1 MKRYYSARNHPK
13 TLTLEDF
20 QWKVQHLYL
29 FFSEKNYFKGKAGI
43 SGWYLPKEITHK
55 AAMALGFQPFPIKE
69 WAERSITEDHVFDVI
84 EFLHDYVARPG
95 ELVGMTSDT
104 GFNYEDYDGYD
115 DAAGQTEFRDAVNA
129 FLCDYKTGFKIAK
142 EGRILSMGPGG
153 LQAIL
158 EAEIEPYDEEN
169 VDSKV
174 RAAILKW
181 RNRHLDMQERR
192 QAIREMAD
200 VFEWLKKT
208 KQLGRALARKDES
221 DLFEIANTFAIR
233 HHDPKQRK
241 DYDQDIWYP
250 WMFHFYLATYHA
262 VIRSLKRL
270 DKKNVG

>member
-1 MKRYYSARNHPK
+1 M
-13 TLTLEDF
+13 TTVTG
-20 QWKVQHLYL
+20 W
-29 FFSEKNYFKGKAGI
+29 NY
-43 SGWYLPKEITHK
+43 
-55 AAMALGFQPFPIKE
+55 
-69 WAERSITEDHVFDVI
+69 D
-84 EFLHDYVARPG
+84 
-95 ELVGMTSDT
+95 
-104 GFNYEDYDGYD
+104 DYDGYD
-115 DAAGQTEFRDAVNA
+115 EAAGQAEFRDAVNA
-129 FLCDYKTGFKIAK
+129 FLCDYKTGFKRAK

-174 RAAILKW
+174 RSAILKW
-181 RNRHLDMQERR
+181 RNRHLDMRERR
-192 QAIREMAD
+192 EAIREMAD

-208 KQLGRALARKDES
+208 RQLGKVLARKDEA

-233 HHDPKQRK
+233 HHDPKQRN

-270 DKKNVG
+270 NKKNAG

>member
-1 MKRYYSARNHPK
+1 MKRYYSARNRPK

-29 FFSEKNYFKGKAGI
+29 FFSEKDYFKGKAGI
-43 SGWYLPKEITHK
+43 TGWILPKEIEHK
-55 AAMALGFQPFPIKE
+55 AAMALGFQPFPIKQ
-69 WAERSITEDHVFDVI
+69 WAERSTTEDHVFDVI

-95 ELVGMTSDT
+95 ELVGMTTDT

-115 DAAGQTEFRDAVNA
+115 DAAGQAEFRDLVNA
-129 FLCDYKTGFKIAK
+129 FLCDYKTGFKLADDGK
-142 EGRILSMGPGG
+142 ILSMGPGG

-174 RAAILKW
+174 RSAILKW
-181 RNRHLDMQERR
+181 RNRHLDMRERR
-192 QAIREMAD
+192 EAIREMAD

-208 KQLGRALARKDES
+208 RQLGKVLARKDEA

-233 HHDPKQRK
+233 HHDPKQRN

-270 DKKNVG
+270 NKKNAG